1 MTETTDS
8 TTATISVK
16 VRAKPWTRTETL
28 PDTVSIAL
36 PDGYV
41 SAYYRK
47 RNNLAVLRASDN
59 SHYLVLN
66 TSTGEC
72 ARVHGTREASELMSA
87 VRKGSA
93 TLNEHGKVGS

>member
-1 MTETTDS
+1 MTETDS
-8 TTATISVK
+8 TTAVVT
-16 VRAKPWTRTETL
+16 VRAKPWTRVEAL

-87 VRKGSA
+87 IRKGSA
-93 TLNEHGKVGS
+93 TLNEHCGVRS